1 MRKKTKVE
9 KILDLVFWGIIAIL
23 TIVELYN
30 SGLNELDISELKSIN
45 FQDIEA
51 KQYVTFVLSLFFV
64 TAVCVLFSMFKV
76 FYLVVAYFGLKIAI
90 KKHSKERLEKIDF
103 KNDNYY
109 REILPKYSP
118 AVLSYV
124 DDFKIGKED
133 IVATLLT
140 LEMKGKVKIE
150 DNNIVVLDSQSD
162 NLDKNETYILDKV
175 KKNVLVNINMIEYER
190 VVKDDAFNSG
200 LIQEKE
206 TMKKNIKGRII
217 KNIIIYIFIILAFN
231 IVPVAFANVNNEML
245 LILVFMFLII
255 IFALL
260 VFIPFVTVSYISSY
274 KLLNTVEPYIR
285 SDEGK
290 VINQKLEGLRKYLTD
305 FSQIEEKTKEQL
317 VLWNEYFIYSVILG
331 INTKVVDEIYEK
343 IK

>member
-30 SGLNELDISELKSIN
+30 SGLNELDISELKNIN

-51 KQYVTFVLSLFFV
+51 RQYIVFALSLFFV
-64 TAVCVLFSMFKV
+64 TAFCVLTSMLKV
-76 FYLVVAYFGLKIAI
+76 FYLVVAYFGFKIAI

-118 AVLSYV
+118 AELSYV

-140 LEMKGKVKIE
+140 LEMKGKIKIE
-150 DNNIVVLDSQSD
+150 DNNILVLDSQSD
-162 NLDKNETYILDKV
+162 NLDKNETYILDRV
-175 KKNVLVNINMIEYER
+175 NKNVLANINMLEYER

-206 TMKKNIKGRII
+206 TMKKSIKGKII

-231 IVPVAFANVNNEML
+231 ILPATLVNVNNEIE
-245 LILVFMFLII
+245 LILAFTLLTTV
-255 IFALL
+255 FALL
-260 VFIPFVTVSYISSY
+260 VFIPFVTVSCISSY
-274 KLLNTVEPYIR
+274 KLLNTVDPYIR

-317 VLWNEYFIYSVILG
+317 VLWNDYLIYSVILG
-331 INTKVVDEIYEK
+331 INTKVVDEVYEK